1 MIKVDISLTGAGRIA
16 AAAIAAIV
24 LSAGFCRA
32 DELGPNCKQFLQLKM
47 QCLGA
52 KANTIESNGNAQRAR
67 EIRRSIPFEM
77 HQAIYYLAKDKE
89 FTDSYRMELRCANDA
104 WYIQNAD
111 SPENNR
117 PETSARLCGVMRSWS
132 EDYKITPD
140 SDSKVEARIREMEA
154 EIGISK

>member
-1 MIKVDISLTGAGRIA
+1 MTKLDISPTTAGRVA
-16 AAAIAAIV
+16 AAAIAAITFTAT
-24 LSAGFCRA
+24 SCWA
-32 DELGPNCKQFLQLKM
+32 DELGPRCKQFLELKM
-47 QCLGA
+47 QCLAA

-77 HQAIYYLAKDKE
+77 HQAIYYLAKNKE
-89 FTDSYRMELRCANDA
+89 FTDSYRTELRCANDA

-111 SPENNR
+111 SPNNNR
-117 PETSARLCGVMRSWS
+117 PETSARLCGVMKSWP

-140 SDSKVEARIREMEA
+140 SDSKVEARIREMEV

>member
-1 MIKVDISLTGAGRIA
+1 
-16 AAAIAAIV
+16 
-24 LSAGFCRA
+24 
-32 DELGPNCKQFLQLKM
+32 M
-47 QCLGA
+47 QCLAA

-77 HQAIYYLAKDKE
+77 HQAIYYLAKNKE
-89 FTDSYRMELRCANDA
+89 FTDSYRTELRCANDA

-111 SPENNR
+111 SPNNNR
-117 PETSARLCGVMRSWS
+117 PETSARLCGVMKSWP

-140 SDSKVEARIREMEA
+140 SDSKVEARIREMEV